1 MNWASEGE
9 RDEGLGSG
17 RRGYTCAQVRK
28 RGQGRLAKQV
38 KNRCELEMPLR
49 CSPCKKRGQRR
60 PGFITLR
67 STKETGL
74 ERNPRLSPGLQ
85 RLGPGG

>member
-1 MNWASEGE
+1 MNWASEREGN
-9 RDEGLGSG
+9 EGLGPG
-17 RRGYTCAQVRK
+17 RRGYTCVQVRK

-38 KNRCELEMPLR
+38 KNHRELEVPLR
-49 CSPCKKRGQRR
+49 CSPCKKRRQRR
-60 PGFITLR
+60 PRFITRR

-85 RLGPGG
+85 HLGPGG